1 MVAVPLPVPA
11 SSGLPGD
18 PAARLRDAPQSPALP
33 DVWRADTLATGGLG
47 CVPSTH
53 APLDAELPGGG
64 WPLGALV
71 ELLLPDAG
79 GVPLWPLLLPALAA
93 HRAGSG
99 AAAVVL
105 VGSPGESEATLQPGL
120 PALSAAGLGPER
132 LLWVRG
138 VAAAPR
144 LWVAEQALRCADVA
158 AVLAWLPQ
166 ARPAELR
173 RLQLAAARQGDGL
186 LFVLRPARAARAA
199 SPAPLRLRLG
209 VDATGDALVVDIV
222 KRRGPTLAAPLRL
235 PAQSPAVR
243 ALLAA
248 GAARRSLRPR
258 WQGAQVLPF
267 AARSGGAEPGGAA
280 PCEVVHAVD
289 RVAVAA

>member
-1 MVAVPLPVPA
+1 MPVTTLSRSPEPCLP
-11 SSGLPGD
+11 
-18 PAARLRDAPQSPALP
+18 PALLG
-33 DVWRADTLATGGLG
+33 VWRADMLAAGGLG
-47 CVPSTH
+47 CVPSMH

-71 ELLLPDAG
+71 ELLLPGAG
-79 GVPLWPLLLPALAA
+79 GAPLWPLLLPALAA
-93 HRAGSG
+93 HRAGPG

-105 VGSPGESEATLQPGL
+105 VGAPEEAGVGLQPGL
-120 PALSAAGLGPER
+120 PALAAAGLEPER
-132 LLWVRG
+132 LLWVPG
-138 VAAAPR
+138 ASAAAC
-144 LWVAEQALRCADVA
+144 LWAAEQALRCADVA
-158 AVLAWLPQ
+158 AVLAWLPR

-186 LFVLRPARAARAA
+186 LFVLRPAQAARAA

-209 VDATGDALVVDIV
+209 VDEAGDALVVDIV
-222 KRRGPTLAAPLRL
+222 KRRGPQLAAPLHL

-248 GAARRSLRPR
+248 GAARRGLGPGR
-258 WQGAQVLPF
+258 QGARVLPF
-267 AARSGGAEPGGAA
+267 AARSGGAAA
-280 PCEVVHAVD
+280 CEVVHAVD